1 MRPFK
6 FKPIV
11 LFLPVF
17 VALGQA
23 TLPPIQAQVLGLKA
37 PLLLARPDLP
47 NPFIDIQDIEGE
59 TEILQLTQLGVIT
72 ASSNRFNPDE
82 PIRRDE
88 FIAWLVKAYNAMHD
102 APIRLSSASG
112 AVFSDVSPDNPYSI
126 YIQSAYEAGFIFG
139 FEDGSF
145 RPNDPLTREQM
156 ISLKSQLDSK
166 GNSRRSPEQLRHGLQ
181 HTRGFHD
188 VAEMDDRYLSYIAF
202 DAGNAA
208 GGRNF
213 ERVYGTTRLYRPKA
227 SVTRAEAAI
236 LLSKFR
242 KGNSIEDAL
251 ANPSL

>member
-1 MRPFK
+1 MRPLK
-6 FKPIV
+6 IKKIA
-11 LFLPVF
+11 LFLPLLVL
-17 VALGQA
+17 LGQA
-23 TLPPIQAQVLGLKA
+23 GLPPIQAQPLGLKA

-72 ASSNRFNPDE
+72 ANSNRFNPDE

-88 FIAWLVKAYNAMHD
+88 FIAWLLKAYNAMHD
-102 APIRLSSASG
+102 SPIRLSSASG
-112 AVFSDVSPDNPYSI
+112 TVFPDVAPGNPYSI

-156 ISLKSQLDSK
+156 IALKSQLDSK
-166 GNSRRSPEQLRHGLQ
+166 GNSRRSPEQLRQGLQ

-188 VAEMDDRYLSYIAF
+188 VADMDDRYLSYIAF

-213 ERVYGTTRLYRPKA
+213 ERVYGTTRLYQPKA
-227 SVTRAEAAI
+227 AVTRAEAAI

-242 KGNSIEDAL
+242 KGDPIEDAL
-251 ANPSL
+251 ANPRL